1 MTKHLLALACL
12 AALSLSACKK
22 PDEAAPAAEAPQA
35 AEAAP
40 APAPAAPAEPT
51 LVAEA
56 PKAGFDAAAFAGTF
70 SGTLP
75 CADCSGID
83 TKIDLKADGSYT
95 VDETYQ
101 GKKDGAFKGDGH
113 WAAEEDGKRLRL
125 DPNSKS
131 DQDRVYEVVS
141 NDEIRLLDQEGK
153 KIESELNYSLK
164 RAGAAQ

>member
-22 PDEAAPAAEAPQA
+22 PDDAAPAADAPKA
-35 AEAAP
+35 AEA
-40 APAPAAPAEPT
+40 APAPAAPAEPMP
-51 LVAEA
+51 VAEA
-56 PKAGFDAAAFAGTF
+56 PKAGFDAAAFAGAF

-83 TKIDLKADGSYT
+83 TKVDFKADGSYT
-95 VDETYQ
+95 IEETYQ
-101 GKKDGAFKGDGH
+101 GKPDGNAKGDGH

-131 DQDRVYEVVS
+131 DQDRLYEVVS
-141 NDEIRLLDQEGK
+141 NDEIRLLDQDGK

-164 RAGAAQ
+164 RASAAQ